1 MGSEGLQEYRAETA
15 QVANYK
21 CIDEDDMVDSL
32 RICIEYVKGKAADD
46 SMSLE
51 IDMETLIEG
60 CRILSKDRHT
70 TWDAERKLISEHNTW
85 YENISGKEVKYT
97 FTSAFEEH
105 QCVTVGKEKGFTI
118 SGQANIGATVFCADA
133 SLSSNV
139 GYGIKQLKSQE
150 DGTRKIREQMVE
162 VPVDPKSIV
171 CVKQLV
177 YEVQYKQKCVV
188 QIAFKEMNYRFIP
201 KNKQEESSSTQHV
214 RWEILKEAEVKAK
227 KDEVEKKAKKT
238 EVLVKRT
245 GREVEEKEE
254 KVKKYNTTKLQRK
267 VDVQKAKLEGKKDE
281 MKSLENIKQAFSL
294 FQDDGD
300 RTTLTFKA
308 TCTIKTQECQLHT
321 ETRKISQ
328 DRLDKL
334 KAGH

>member
-1 MGSEGLQEYRAETA
+1 MGSEGLKEYKAETA
-15 QVANYK
+15 RVANYK

-46 SMSLE
+46 SMSFE
-51 IDMETLIEG
+51 IDLETLIKG
-60 CRILSKDRHT
+60 CRILSKDRHI

-97 FTSAFEEH
+97 FTSAFEER
-105 QCVTVGKEKGFTI
+105 QCITVGKEKGFTI
-118 SGQANIGATVFCADA
+118 GAQAKIGATAFCADA
-133 SLSSNV
+133 SLGTDV
-139 GYGIKQLKSQE
+139 DYGVKQMKSQE

-188 QIAFKEMNYRFIP
+188 QIAFKELYYRFKP
-201 KNKQEESSSTQHV
+201 KNQKEESSSTQPV
-214 RWEILKEAEVKAK
+214 IWEKLKEAEVKAK

-238 EVLVKRT
+238 EVLVKKT
-245 GREVEEKEE
+245 GREVQEKEE
-254 KVKKYNTTKLQRK
+254 KVKKHSTPKLQRK

-281 MKSLENIKQAFSL
+281 MKSLENIKHAFSL

-321 ETRKISQ
+321 ETRKVSQ
-328 DRLDKL
+328 DRLDRL
-334 KAGH
+334 RGGQ